1 MKKVVWIGPIVRPD
15 DVYLYKAQSAAA
27 NIWQLGFINGLLKNN
42 LQVIVASYIPFP
54 AWPRGP
60 SWVDSYKGK
69 LDENVKIISTGY
81 VNIMFF
87 RELFIGISLFF
98 KLILS
103 RDCISEELNTVF
115 TYNPILRHRLIPF
128 LLKNFWKK
136 KIKWLSVLADGYVKG
151 NSDKTIFLSHDYY
164 TSFKGPKSFIDGGI
178 SESKFSFI
186 KPDYQRKILVYA
198 GSQSKL
204 TGIKDF
210 IDLFLKINQKDF
222 ELHIFGYPS
231 DPEINK
237 ICSITDKVKQFGF
250 VTDEVLISACENAF
264 AFVSPRSTN
273 DFANTTFPSKLLYY
287 LQFEKPIV
295 STKTKTLHPKFDHL
309 LFNYDPLN
317 EESLVNCLIKL
328 SNMDLE
334 IHALKVKDFK
344 EQNSWQSLVE
354 NIVKND
360 IG

>member
-1 MKKVVWIGPIVRPD
+1 MKKVLWIGPIVRPD
-15 DVYLYKAQSAAA
+15 DVYLFKAQSAAA

-60 SWVDSYKGK
+60 FWVDSYKGK
-69 LDENVKIISTGY
+69 LDEKVIIVSAGY
-81 VNIMFF
+81 INLMFF
-87 RELFIGISLFF
+87 REFYIGISLFF
-98 KLILS
+98 KLFLS
-103 RDCISEELNTVF
+103 KDCILKELNSVI

-128 LLKNFWKK
+128 ILKNLIKR
-136 KIKWLSVLADGYVKG
+136 KIKWISILADGYVKG

-164 TSFKGPKSFIDGGI
+164 NRFKGPKSFIDGGI
-178 SESKFSFI
+178 SETNFSFN
-186 KPDYQRKILVYA
+186 KPDYQKKILVYA

-210 IDLFLKINQKDF
+210 IDLLLKTNQNDF
-222 ELHIFGYPS
+222 ELNIYGYPS
-231 DPEINK
+231 DPDIHK
-237 ICSITDKVKQFGF
+237 ICSNNNKVKQFGF
-250 VTDEVLISACENAF
+250 VTDEVLTSACEKAF
-264 AFVSPRSTN
+264 AFISPRSTN

-287 LQFEKPIV
+287 LQFEKPII
-295 STKTKTLHPKFDHL
+295 STKTKTLHPKYDHL
-309 LFNYDPLN
+309 LFDYDPLN

-354 NIVKND
+354 NIVRND
-360 IG
+360 IS